1 MFSIIIPTFNN
12 LDYVKILL
20 LSLKKNSTLN
30 HEIIFHVNEGSDGT
44 INFLNK
50 NNYKYTFS
58 KKNLG
63 LCTGTNLA
71 ASKATSEYILYSHD
85 DMYFCPGWDKAIS
98 KEINR
103 LDTKAFYIS
112 GKLDSSYSAWYSN
125 GSKKEEGD
133 YVKGVQTG
141 HWTFWHENGE
151 LKKILE
157 DKGINFKK

>member
-85 DMYFCPGWDKAIS
+85 DMYFCPGWDK
-98 KEINR
+98 R
-103 LDTKAFYIS
+103 
-112 GKLDSSYSAWYSN
+112 
-125 GSKKEEGD
+125 
-133 YVKGVQTG
+133 
-141 HWTFWHENGE
+141 
-151 LKKILE
+151 
-157 DKGINFKK
+157 